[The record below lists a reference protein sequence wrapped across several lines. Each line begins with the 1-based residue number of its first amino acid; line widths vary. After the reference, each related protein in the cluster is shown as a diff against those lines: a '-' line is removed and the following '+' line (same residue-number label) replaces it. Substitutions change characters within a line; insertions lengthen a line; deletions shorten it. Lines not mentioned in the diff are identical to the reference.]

1 MKQQQRDI
9 RQIEND
15 KIATALGKLFRSL
28 NQTVDTSSLEPTTIS
43 SLLIESNLSM
53 IESFHDFFNP
63 TNSSQ

>member
-15 KIATALGKLFRSL
+15 EIATALGKLFRSL